1 MKLQDYLLTLYM
13 EESSEAIKAAGL
25 MIRQGKDYR
34 FSRYGN
40 MTAEDI
46 FYSEFGDCLA
56 SIILLRLSGISVA
69 PKTVEFLLNKDE
81 SVLKE
86 MEIRIENILSITE
99 KNIEGL
105 ELDGEEFKKFKGEVE
120 EIFSKSRKE
129 IENREKG
136 EEDRDGR
143 MIISKKY

>member
-13 EESSEAIKAAGL
+13 EESSEAIKAAGS
-25 MIRQGKDYR
+25 MIRQGKGYR
-34 FSRYGN
+34 FSSYGN
-40 MTAEDI
+40 MTGEDI

-56 SIILLRLSGISVA
+56 SIILLRLSGISIA

-86 MEIRIENILSITE
+86 MEIRIENIFSITE

-129 IENREKG
+129 IENRE
-136 EEDRDGR
+136 EEEKDSSRR